1 MTAVIATKPPKEKAC
16 KNCRTR
22 FVPVRPLQNVC
33 GHLCGLERARKL
45 REAAE
50 RKAAAEDR
58 KQTRAELDQRKNL
71 RTLLAEAQ
79 TAVNAFIR
87 WRDRDQ
93 TCICCGQP
101 FEPEKPGGS
110 VDAGHYLARSMAPH
124 ARFNED
130 NIFAQRKNCN
140 RPGGT
145 TRAAFRA
152 GVIARIGLAR
162 VEAVEAPAPVH
173 KWTRDEVRGIRDH
186 YRAKLRDL
194 KKRAGDLS
202 T

>member
-1 MTAVIATKPPKEKAC
+1 MIATKPPKPKAC
-16 KNCRTR
+16 KHCKSMFTPGRST
-22 FVPVRPLQNVC
+22 QIVC
-33 GHLCGLERARKL
+33 GALCGMERARKQ
-45 REAAE
+45 REAKE

-71 RTLLAEAQ
+71 RKLLAEAQ

-101 FEPEKPGGS
+101 FEPGKPGGS
-110 VDAGHYLARSMAPH
+110 VDAGHYLARSIAPH
-124 ARFNED
+124 VRFNED

-186 YRAKLRDL
+186 YREKLRDM
-194 KKRAGDLS
+194 KKALAA
-202 T
+202 